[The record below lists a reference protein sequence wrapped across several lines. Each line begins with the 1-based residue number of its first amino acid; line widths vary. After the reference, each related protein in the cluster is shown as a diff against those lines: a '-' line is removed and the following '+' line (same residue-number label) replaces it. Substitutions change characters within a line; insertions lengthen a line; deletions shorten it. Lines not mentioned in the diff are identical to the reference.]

1 MYAVI
6 AEAPETISDSSLEP
20 VAGDGPVTEVEAR
33 FIENWARL
41 STAFG
46 MGEDAGRVHAAVYLS
61 DSPLTMA
68 HVAVRIGL
76 SVAETADAIDKL
88 VDYGAIR
95 ADGERGSATAYVSER
110 DPWTWFMSTLR
121 RRAVL
126 EFMPLMRAIRD
137 LSAEAARAH
146 RAGRLSTA
154 KLERIGRFG
163 GFVDQ
168 VSGMLETVG
177 SVGGLSMFGAVR
189 SLSRFLP
196 R

>member
-1 MYAVI
+1 
-6 AEAPETISDSSLEP
+6 
-20 VAGDGPVTEVEAR
+20 
-33 FIENWARL
+33 
-41 STAFG
+41 
-46 MGEDAGRVHAAVYLS
+46 
-61 DSPLTMA
+61 MA

-76 SVAETADAIDKL
+76 SVSETADAIDTL
-88 VDYGAIR
+88 VDYGAIS

-110 DPWTWFMSTLR
+110 DPWTWFMSTVR

-137 LSAEAARAH
+137 VGADAATAH
-146 RAGRLSTA
+146 RAGKLSA
-154 KLERIGRFG
+154 ERLERISRFG

-168 VSGMLETVG
+168 VSGMLETLG
-177 SVGGLSMFGAVR
+177 TVGGCSMFGAVR